1 MYNSVDWFILCHV
14 PFPLRKNVKLH
25 WYLRGLARYVC
36 KQITKK
42 APQRRKFKLFF
53 YYILDPH
60 SLVILTN
67 TQVFSFPS
75 PCLMQIWSSSI
86 VQNSEGQS
94 YFLYNSSVFLTI
106 STRLFSMLCF
116 GKLHIHPQELC
127 VNRSQPIIKAT
138 SMILFLLLQFC
149 LNAVQISWPPPAE
162 THVLSIGSWH
172 KQSCQM

>member
-1 MYNSVDWFILCHV
+1 MYASKS
-14 PFPLRKNVKLH
+14 LRKPHKEENSN
-25 WYLRGLARYVC
+25 
-36 KQITKK
+36 
-42 APQRRKFKLFF
+42 FF

-106 STRLFSMLCF
+106 STRLFFMLCF

-149 LNAVQISWPPPAE
+149 LNAVQIS
-162 THVLSIGSWH
+162 
-172 KQSCQM
+172 